1 MTANGSNEKNKLAE
15 GDLIDRRYV
24 VEYAGRIG
32 HYNHHSEYVLFDR
45 HTGDWLYLSWSQ
57 LRKMFVGRD
66 NEPKAEK
73 V

>member
-1 MTANGSNEKNKLAE
+1 MAFTFSTGRLNK
-15 GDLIDRRYV
+15 GDLIDERYE

-32 HYNHHSEYVLFDR
+32 HRNRHSEYELFDR
-45 HTGDWLYLSWSQ
+45 HTGDWLHLSWSQ